1 MAEEEEHEPL
11 QQQQQLKTTTNEDLK
26 KLVSSYMGLGLG
38 LFMAQLPKNTVSVV
52 QRLEGEVREMRWRR
66 QEDSKANARVVEIFA
81 SHRNAWQQ
89 EEKRL
94 LRQIEAAAEEIAR
107 LRGTLEE
114 LQKEKDE
121 VMSFMSRSRRNGEK
135 LEEEGG
141 LGLGGCRSR
150 ECYGVGAGNSGSAR
164 EWFRKE
170 EDEEEEGCVVGS
182 TRSVEEEEV
191 PYEHDEHAHTY
202 GHEHEHPHSQQYQ
215 ELLGIGNG
223 FDSEFMASASSK
235 FWAEKASL
243 WQVC

>member
-1 MAEEEEHEPL
+1 
-11 QQQQQLKTTTNEDLK
+11 
-26 KLVSSYMGLGLG
+26 
-38 LFMAQLPKNTVSVV
+38 
-52 QRLEGEVREMRWRR
+52 
-66 QEDSKANARVVEIFA
+66 
-81 SHRNAWQQ
+81 
-89 EEKRL
+89 
-94 LRQIEAAAEEIAR
+94 
-107 LRGTLEE
+107 
-114 LQKEKDE
+114 
-121 VMSFMSRSRRNGEK
+121 MSFMSRSRRNGEK

-182 TRSVEEEEV
+182 TRSVDEEDV
-191 PYEHDEHAHTY
+191 TYEHDEHAHTY
-202 GHEHEHPHSQQYQ
+202 EHEHAHSQQYQ

-235 FWAEKASL
+235 FWAEKASP